1 MCLSY
6 RDVRLIDKQG
16 EERQGPTL
24 SPGVRFRE
32 VSLFQRSPL
41 RDRERGGGGGGEREG
56 EGERGRYRDDFISK

>member
-41 RDRERGGGGGGEREG
+41 RDRERGGGGRGGERRG
-56 EGERGRYRDDFISK
+56 GREREIQR

>member
-24 SPGVRFRE
+24 SPGVRFSE

-41 RDRERGGGGGGEREG
+41 RDSGGEGGGGEREG
-56 EGERGRYRDDFISK
+56 AGERGRYRDDFISK